1 MLLQSSLCISTDPKF
16 SCFDFSKVKVKELS
30 RIAKG
35 LEMVREKKFFAVR
48 EKSESGKIE
57 II

>member
-1 MLLQSSLCISTDPKF
+1 M
-16 SCFDFSKVKVKELS
+16 KELS